1 MGSKFLGQLFLPSRF
16 LVAEYEDME
25 VSILSDGD
33 YQVDLFFIGDLKQA
47 K

>member
-1 MGSKFLGQLFLPSRF
+1 MGSKFLGQLFFSQRF
-16 LVAEYEDME
+16 LVTESEDME

-33 YQVDLFFIGDLKQA
+33 YQVYLFFTGDLKQA